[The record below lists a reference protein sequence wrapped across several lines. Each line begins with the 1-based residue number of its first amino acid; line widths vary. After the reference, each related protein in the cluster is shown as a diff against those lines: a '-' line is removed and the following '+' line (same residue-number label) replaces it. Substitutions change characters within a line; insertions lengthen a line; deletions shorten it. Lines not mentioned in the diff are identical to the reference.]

1 MPKAKDNFR
10 SEVTEMTNAETR
22 VFTVTI
28 SVPLQD
34 LIVAD
39 LLRKRGVLSNPETGL
54 KQAVREAM
62 QKHLEG
68 AEELIASLVPRQ
80 QKANGAGKGKGQTE
94 AGAGKVQMEVGE
106 VEDGLEKEPEAR
118 ERNGARET
126 MEAAVQGMETTG
138 WADE

>member
-10 SEVTEMTNAETR
+10 SEVTEMSNAETR
-22 VFTVTI
+22 VFTVMI

-62 QKHLEG
+62 QKHLDG

-80 QKANGAGKGKGQTE
+80 QKANGAGKGKGQRE
-94 AGAGKVQMEVGE
+94 AGEAINGLGE
-106 VEDGLEKEPEAR
+106 EPRREPEAR
-118 ERNGARET
+118 GRNGARET

-138 WADE
+138 WADG